1 MIKPKIA
8 GPRTRIRD
16 AMNYGTFTWTGVTNT
31 GPGYDQYVL
40 YGPITDP
47 FLSQYGT
54 REEIADVTHTW
65 PPEKGSY
72 VFDDMTL
79 LRKNY
84 SFAVAQGT
92 FERTAIQGGYWGPA
106 VLQGNLVAYA
116 RPLLGPGVPVIPDWI
131 NIDGEAMKLDVI
143 NQAYSKAYSSTS
155 QLLVS
160 FSELEKSVQ
169 MVRRP
174 FAGARKLLSA
184 MTRRYKGLLGKGV
197 LAVQAAQQAWLEY
210 RMGWKPLLFDLENIQ
225 KAVHKTLSD
234 IDQQVDQT
242 YRASLTQS
250 WEGRGEAMVNG
261 GWFNTSIM
269 GVSINLERKH
279 SAGVILRENLYDEK
293 SKDWTARLGL
303 ELHDVAPSVWELV
316 PYSFVIDRFLSVQ
329 TWLEAIQPRPNTKV
343 MVSWQTTTEN
353 LVEKSQFLTAQ
364 LKLDNPPYPT
374 VSMGAGLGIDVRRDS
389 CVFRKTRVTPSL
401 YPAINTRDLSLV
413 QHIDHAALVIGQLV
427 GLFPEVNRSSFGRK
441 H

>member
-1 MIKPKIA
+1 MKPKIA

-16 AMNYGTFTWTGVTNT
+16 AMNSGTLTWTGVTNT
-31 GPGYDQYVL
+31 GPGYDQYVP
-40 YGPITDP
+40 YGPFTDS
-47 FLSQYGT
+47 LGSIKYGT

-72 VFDDMTL
+72 VYDDMTL
-79 LRKNY
+79 LRKIY
-84 SFAVAQGT
+84 SLAVAQGT
-92 FERTAIQGGYWGPA
+92 YKRTAINGGHWGPA
-106 VLQGNLVAYA
+106 VLQGNLVASA
-116 RPLLGPGVPVIPDWI
+116 RYSLGPGVPVIPVWI
-131 NIDGEAMKLDVI
+131 DTDGESMKLEVI

-160 FSELEKSVQ
+160 FAELEKSVR

-174 FAGARKLLSA
+174 FAGARKLLFA

-210 RMGWKPLLFDLENIQ
+210 RFGWKPLLYDLENIQ
-225 KAVHKTLSD
+225 KAVHQTLSD
-234 IDQQVDQT
+234 IDQQVDKT
-242 YRASLTQS
+242 YRSSLTQS
-250 WEGRGEAMVNG
+250 WEGRGEAVVNG
-261 GWFNTSIM
+261 GWFNTSTM
-269 GVSINLERKH
+269 GVSISLKRKH

-343 MVSWQTTTEN
+343 MVSWQTTTED

-364 LKLDNPPYPT
+364 MVLGNAPFPT
-374 VSMGAGLGIDVRRDS
+374 VSMDAGLGIDVRRDT
-389 CVFRKTRVTPSL
+389 CVFRKTRVTPTVL
-401 YPAINTRDLSLV
+401 PTLNTRELSLV
-413 QHIDHAALVIGQLV
+413 QHIDHAALILGQIV
-427 GLFPEVNRSSFGRK
+427 GLFPEVSRSAFGRK
-441 H
+441 L